1 MNDDEDIEVDGSVV
15 YDDSGYP
22 GVSYLDKNA
31 CIIQAVGSFI
41 AQIGKCPPGH
51 PVIAPAIEWL
61 QSIKP
66 PQLTAIKGGK
76 D

>member
-1 MNDDEDIEVDGSVV
+1 MSDEEFEADGGVV

-22 GVSYLDKNA
+22 RVNYLDRDA

-51 PVIAPAIEWL
+51 PIIAPAIEWL

-66 PQLTAIKGGK
+66 PQLKAIKGWK

>member
-1 MNDDEDIEVDGSVV
+1 MSDDEIEDASAVV

-22 GVSYLDKNA
+22 GVSYLDKDA
-31 CIIQAVGSFI
+31 CIIQAVGSFV
-41 AQIGKCPPGH
+41 AQIGKCPPNH
-51 PVIAPAIEWL
+51 PVVAPAIEWL

-66 PQLTAIKGGK
+66 PQLRAVRGGK